1 MGYYLLTGAT
11 GFVGRYLM
19 RDFLSRD
26 IPLAVLVR
34 PSRAASAA
42 ARIEAVMQHWEQQA
56 GHALPRPVV
65 IAGDLREPD
74 LGLEPAA
81 QSWLSRNADVMVH
94 AAASMLFRED
104 RKTGEPFRTNVNGTR
119 HVLDLCRRA
128 DIRQFHYVSTAYV
141 CGLRQ
146 GKVLESELD
155 VGQTNGNVYEMSKL
169 AAEKVVRSADFL
181 EQVTVYRPASV
192 VGDTTS
198 GHTTSSHGFYLPLEL
213 AYIMADKIPIDSM
226 NERFFELL
234 GLTGQERKNLVPVDW
249 VAAAIVRLVLSPQ
262 RHGLTYHLTSPEPVS
277 VRTIQ
282 QVIQEAIERGCARR
296 ARQAPSREELA
307 TYERHFQEYMEVY
320 RSHWRDD
327 PTFDR
332 TNAAAALDD
341 LPCPEMTH
349 EVLLRIAMYPVNRGF
364 VLQPASEFPK
374 QPFSAHD
381 HLDRLAGRSSAEG
394 TAQLESLGLQIN
406 GRGGGQWRL
415 LVRNG
420 SLVGAELGFG
430 PQDRARFYLNSETF
444 QSLVQAKV
452 TVEQSVRYGRLLIE
466 VPPGE
471 RGVDPDLFQIF
482 EEVVTCA

>member
-42 ARIEAVMQHWEQQA
+42 ARVEGVMQHWEQQA

-65 IAGDLREPD
+65 MAGDLCESD

-81 QSWLSRNADVMVH
+81 QSWLARNGDVMVH
-94 AAASMLFRED
+94 AAASMSFRED

-128 DIRQFHYVSTAYV
+128 DIRQFHYVSTAYI

-169 AAEKVVRSADFL
+169 AAEQAVRSADFL
-181 EQVTVYRPASV
+181 DQVTVYRPASV

-198 GHTTSSHGFYLPLEL
+198 GHTTSSHGFYLPLQL
-213 AYIMADKIPIDSM
+213 AYMMADKLPIDYM

-249 VAAAIVRLVLSPQ
+249 VAAAIARLVLSPE
-262 RHGLTYHLTSPEPVS
+262 HDGLTYHLTSPEPVS

-282 QVIQEAIERGCARR
+282 RVIQEAIERGCARR
-296 ARQAPSREELA
+296 ARQAPSQEELA
-307 TYERHFQEYMEVY
+307 SFERNFQEYMEVY

-327 PTFDR
+327 PMFDR
-332 TNAAAALDD
+332 SNAARALED
-341 LPCPEMTH
+341 LPCPEITH

-364 VLQPASEFPK
+364 ALQSTSEFRK
-374 QPFSAHD
+374 EPFSAHD
-381 HLDRLAGRSSAEG
+381 HLDRLAGRSAAERAAG
-394 TAQLESLGLQIN
+394 LESLGLQIN
-406 GRGGGQWRL
+406 GQGGGQWRL
-415 LVRNG
+415 LVRHG
-420 SLVGAELGFG
+420 SLVGADLGFG
-430 PQDRARFYLNSETF
+430 PHDRARFYMNSETF
-444 QSLVQAKV
+444 HSLLQSKV
-452 TVEQSVRYGRLLIE
+452 SVEQSVRYGRLLIE

-471 RGVDPDLFQIF
+471 KGVDPALLRIFQ
-482 EEVVTCA
+482 EVVTCA